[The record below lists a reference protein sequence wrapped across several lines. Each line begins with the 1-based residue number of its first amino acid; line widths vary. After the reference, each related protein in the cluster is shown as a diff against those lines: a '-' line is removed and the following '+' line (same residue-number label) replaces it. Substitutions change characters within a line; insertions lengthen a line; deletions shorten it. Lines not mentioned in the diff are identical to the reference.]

1 MADAAPPVDPLE
13 AEAPPVGEE
22 IHLPDPSI
30 LPLLLAVGITVA
42 LVGVT
47 VSPIFIVAGLALTIP
62 VLVRWIREARTELH
76 ELPPG
81 PH

>member
-1 MADAAPPVDPLE
+1 MEASLDTLEEDPPPI
-13 AEAPPVGEE
+13 GEE
-22 IHLPDPSI
+22 IHLPGPSV

-47 VSPIFIVAGLALTIP
+47 ISPILVVAGLALAIP
-62 VLVRWIREARTELH
+62 VLVRWIREARAELH

>member
-1 MADAAPPVDPLE
+1 MD
-13 AEAPPVGEE
+13 EAPASVDSIVTDPPPAGEE
-22 IHLPDPSI
+22 IHLPGPSI

-42 LVGVT
+42 LIGVT
-47 VSPIFIVAGLALTIP
+47 ISPILVVAGVALTIP
-62 VLVRWIREARTELH
+62 VLVRWIREARAELH